1 MKKLG
6 MTYIFGGGYEAVN
19 SAILLASLELPV
31 TVVCAQARI
40 DATLHHYKF
49 DRQMVLLWRLY
60 ISEAKIIHRADDK
73 SDWQADTFWLFSDEL
88 DDDFYH
94 DFIGGQHSECS
105 HVIISGQGAIGQ
117 VASLA
122 MACCTPH
129 VFYLPFVFMKD
140 GSGVGSLFAPDLV
153 LIGQK
158 TDGGYLSSP
167 ILSFFVHQARQY
179 HLTDIKTAEFAR
191 ASIMAMLATRLSFM
205 NELARL
211 ADSEQVN
218 IKEVETIMGKDV
230 RIGNSYL
237 SAGWGFGGKS
247 LPSELDLL
255 AKKFATNHVSSQLI
269 HAVMSINEDQKEL
282 IFRKFWRY
290 FDGFIEHKSV
300 VIWGAGYRSGTGLT
314 TNSAIHPLLA
324 LLWSYD
330 IRTTIYGHNT
340 LRELHELYDGN
351 ELLCFSDDPYTPLM
365 DADALFILNWS
376 PIIAPDIDKLSR
388 SALPIFDAKNVLSD
402 TDVAAYAGVYFGIGR
417 EKA

>member
-1 MKKLG
+1 MKQTG
-6 MTYIFGGGYEAVN
+6 MTYIFGGGYEALN

-31 TVVCAQARI
+31 VVVCSQTVI
-40 DATLHHYKF
+40 EATLHHYKF

-60 ISEAKIIHRADDK
+60 VSEDKITHRTEGWSDDGV
-73 SDWQADTFWLFSDEL
+73 DTFWLFSDEL
-88 DDDFYH
+88 TDDFLAHFTTQYH
-94 DFIGGQHSECS
+94 HTYS
-105 HVIISGQGAIGQ
+105 HIIISGRGVIGR
-117 VASLA
+117 ANRLA
-122 MACCTPH
+122 MMCHTPH

-140 GSGVGSLFAPDLV
+140 GAGVGSLFAPDLV
-153 LIGQK
+153 IIGEK
-158 TDGGYLSSP
+158 RAGSYLDSP
-167 ILSFFVHQARQY
+167 ILSFFVHRARQH

-218 IKEVETIMGKDV
+218 IKEVETIMGKDM
-230 RIGNSYL
+230 RIGSSYL

-255 AKKFATNHVSSQLI
+255 ADKFATNHVGSQLI
-269 HAVMSINEDQKEL
+269 HAVMCINEDQKEL

-330 IRTTIYGHNT
+330 IHTIIYGHNT

-351 ELLCFSDDPYTPLM
+351 VLLSFSDDPYVPLRG
-365 DADALFILNWS
+365 ADALFILNWS
-376 PIIAPDIDKLSR
+376 PIIAPNIDKLSE
-388 SALPIFDAKNVLSD
+388 LGVPIFDAKNVLSD
-402 TDVAAYAGVYFGIGR
+402 ADVAAFKGVYFGIGR
-417 EKA
+417 ERV